1 MGWWRVS
8 RPLNAAERSS
18 YTHVRPDVLD
28 RTRIKTLLWMPGSF
42 QGITLGR
49 YIYLTTPELD
59 DGSSRLLAHELVH
72 VQQYADIGIVRFYL
86 RYLAYFGRGLRIQRK
101 WMPAYR
107 DIPAEVEARALTT
120 EWFMRR
126 AAGS

>member
-1 MGWWRVS
+1 MS
-8 RPLNAAERSS
+8 RRLNAAELAS
-18 YTHVRPDVLD
+18 YTHIRPDVAA
-28 RTRIKTLLWMPGSF
+28 RARIKTLRWMPGSF

-72 VQQYADIGIVRFYL
+72 VQQYADIGVLGFYL
-86 RYLAYFGRGLRIQRK
+86 RYLTYFARALRVERR

-107 DIPAEVEARALTT
+107 VIPAEVEARALTT
-120 EWFMRR
+120 QWVRRR
-126 AAGS
+126 ADE